1 VVNRK
6 LPEDAHLLYF
16 RYAFLNHLRDEAG
29 MAVHHE
35 KATVFH
41 LLVMLALSGGPFV
54 GIVLGNAAHSWL
66 TGIVAGLIAC
76 IVGLLITV
84 PLPMLL
90 WRMLGLCAR
99 KGWFLAPDRA
109 ENKQEVPVITADE
122 FLARK
127 QAFERDERRQFLW
140 ALIAAGPVLA
150 AVLCAIRFDAYAER
164 TKLPAY
170 IHASVECALL
180 GPVFAALCSW
190 IRPTRRR
197 WRKHGLLCPAC
208 GRRITDTAGLIR
220 VPYMGLCKHCGV
232 RVVGGVQRDPQDK
245 NGRG

>member
-1 VVNRK
+1 MVNRA

-29 MAVHHE
+29 MAIHHE

-41 LLVMLALSGGPFV
+41 LLAILALAGGPFV
-54 GIVLGNAAHSWL
+54 GIALGTATHSWL
-66 TGIVAGLIAC
+66 AGIATGTIAS
-76 IVGLLITV
+76 IVGLLITA
-84 PLPMLL
+84 PLPRLL

-109 ENKQEVPVITADE
+109 RSMQEVPVITTGE

-127 QAFERDERRQFLW
+127 QAFERDERRHLLW
-140 ALIAAGPVLA
+140 ALIAAGPILAVVLLA
-150 AVLCAIRFDAYAER
+150 NHFDAYAER
-164 TKLPAY
+164 TKLPTL

-180 GPVFAALCSW
+180 GPVFAAIGWW
-190 IRPTRRR
+190 ILPARRR
-197 WRKHGLLCPAC
+197 WRRHGLLCPAC

-220 VPYMGLCKHCGV
+220 VPYMGLCKHCGATI
-232 RVVGGVQRDPQDK
+232 VGGDQD
-245 NGRG
+245 NGPRATRL